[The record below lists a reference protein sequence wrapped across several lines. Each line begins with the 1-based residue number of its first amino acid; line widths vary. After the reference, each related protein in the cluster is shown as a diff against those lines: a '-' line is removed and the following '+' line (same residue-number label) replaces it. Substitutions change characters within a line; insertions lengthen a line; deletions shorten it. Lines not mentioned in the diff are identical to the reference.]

1 MTNNSSQRQILSQS
15 QIANE
20 AAVADKLEMQQNQA
34 KAHADALCQKLI
46 DMVADNQVDL
56 DIRETVCAELE
67 ALVGLQ

>member
-1 MTNNSSQRQILSQS
+1 
-15 QIANE
+15 
-20 AAVADKLEMQQNQA
+20 MQQNQA